1 MAARD
6 DVTHSRRALM
16 RLAAAAAAAA
26 PVGAAAAQDA
36 GDDAELLALCDF
48 VLALDAE
55 HNRLFRL
62 QCAAEAAGDEAV
74 GREYSD
80 RQVETVPDLHA
91 AEARIASIP
100 ASTEAGKRA
109 RARVMLVSLEYNS
122 DGTPCTEDALA
133 YAMCQDALAG
143 AVA

>member
-1 MAARD
+1 M
-6 DVTHSRRALM
+6 SGRRTL
-16 RLAAAAAAAA
+16 LAGGAML
-26 PVGAAAAQDA
+26 GAAAVIPAADGA
-36 GDDAELLALCDF
+36 SPDAELLALCDF

-55 HNRLFRL
+55 HDRLFRL
-62 QCAAEAAGDEAV
+62 QCAAEAAGDKAV
-74 GREYSD
+74 GREYFD

-100 ASTEAGKRA
+100 ARTEAGKRA